1 MRYKILLS
9 YKGTSFAGWQKQ
21 PGDMTVQQ
29 SVEEAFTTI
38 LRQPIEVVGCGRT
51 DAGVHAR
58 GYVAHLDAEEI
69 ADLEKV
75 IYQVNSILPPDI
87 AIWDIETIH
96 DQFHA
101 RFDAIERAYTYS
113 IHFKK
118 DPFLN
123 DVSFFLNSS
132 AKPDAEALQEVAD
145 LMLKYDDFQSFC
157 KTGSDQHHY
166 RCQVVRSEWK
176 FEENRWVFT
185 IAANRFLR
193 GMVRLI
199 VGACLNAGF
208 GKISPQS
215 VEKALQM
222 KVAPELQWS
231 VPPQGLCFEYALY
244 PPKNE
249 P

>member
-1 MRYKILLS
+1 MRYKILLG

-21 PGDMTVQQ
+21 PGDSSIQQ
-29 SVEEAFTTI
+29 TVEEAFSTI

-58 GYVAHLDAEEI
+58 HYTAHMDAEGI
-69 ADLEKV
+69 SDLEK
-75 IYQVNSILPPDI
+75 ITYQINSLLPADI
-87 AIWDIETIH
+87 TIWNIESIH
-96 DQFHA
+96 ENFHA
-101 RFDAIERAYTYS
+101 RFDAIERVYTYAV
-113 IHFKK
+113 HFIK
-118 DPFLN
+118 DPFRQ
-123 DVSFFLNSS
+123 DFSFYMNSS
-132 AKPDAEALQEVAD
+132 TKPDVLVMQEVAN
-145 LMLKYDDFQSFC
+145 LMLQFDDFRTFC

-176 FEENRWVFT
+176 VEGNYFVFS

-208 GKISPQS
+208 GKISVRS
-215 VEKALQM
+215 VEMALQN
-222 KVAPELQWS
+222 KVVPELQWS
-231 VPPQGLCFEYALY
+231 VPPQGLCFEYATY
-244 PPKNE
+244 PLKNE